1 VVLFPWSLLR
11 IVGITEDSM
20 HPDVQDPD
28 TQISPD
34 AWIMEIR
41 DYMKDSI
48 LPDEHV
54 STERMI
60 RVAKRYTMVEGD
72 LYRCGTNDMLLRFIT
87 QEDGCEFLA

>member
-1 VVLFPWSLLR
+1 
-11 IVGITEDSM
+11 M
-20 HPDVQDPD
+20 HRDVQDPD
-28 TQISPD
+28 TQISRN

-41 DYMKDSI
+41 DYMKDNI

-72 LYRCGTNDMLLRFIT
+72 LYRCGANDMLLRFIT